1 MGCRVQAAEPV
12 PAAEVPLRFILPGTA
27 HLIEGSG
34 EVMWA
39 DDGGHARILFRN
51 LPAAAEGVGWRS
63 GSRRGDR
70 RDRESPGGASAPVA
84 STEERENFL
93 RSFVTLPL
101 HNFL

>member
-39 DDGGHARILFRN
+39 DDGGRARILFRD
-51 LPAAAEGVGWRS
+51 LRAAAEGVGWRS

-70 RDRESPGGASAPVA
+70 RDRQNRGRERPVA
-84 STEERENFL
+84 STEERESFL

-101 HNFL
+101 HHFL